1 MYQFRINRSTI
12 TKFVP
17 QVLEAI
23 YTVLKDDYLKY
34 PTSHEDRSE
43 LAGQTY
49 ERWQFPHPYAVAD
62 GKYTALFHPFHFASE
77 SYNYKGFFSI
87 ILMAHVDND
96 YKLI

>member
-12 TKFVP
+12 SKFIP

-23 YTVLKDDYLKY
+23 YTVLKDDYLKCL
-34 PTSHEDRSE
+34 TSHEDSSE

-62 GKYTALFHPFHFASE
+62 GKYTALFHSFHSGLK

-87 ILMAHVDND
+87 ILMAHVDYD